1 MYLDALIDDF
11 NGVAIKLDKSI
22 TEKNYRK
29 KELTSQSTLN
39 EIVQLHITIKLTD
52 TANIIYN
59 TRWYALPVQQQ
70 KMIVSIIRQGQIRNK
85 LSGYIFSTSLETL
98 MNVGKII

>member
-39 EIVQLHITIKLTD
+39 EIVQLHND
-52 TANIIYN
+52 TL
-59 TRWYALPVQQQ
+59 R
-70 KMIVSIIRQGQIRNK
+70 
-85 LSGYIFSTSLETL
+85 
-98 MNVGKII
+98 